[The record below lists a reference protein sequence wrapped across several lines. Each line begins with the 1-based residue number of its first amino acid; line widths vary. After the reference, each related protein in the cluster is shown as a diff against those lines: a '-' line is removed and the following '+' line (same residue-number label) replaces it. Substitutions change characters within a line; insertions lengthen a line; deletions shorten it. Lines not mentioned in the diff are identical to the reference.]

1 MKEGNKFNLEAMK
14 PAGVMKGRE
23 GGTEDW
29 KFLLCSLLS
38 EMRKKWRL
46 GFFCFARYLSASL
59 FYLEEQRVLAD
70 EDLYFSRRS

>member
-1 MKEGNKFNLEAMK
+1 MEVFVVLVVKRNA
-14 PAGVMKGRE
+14 
-23 GGTEDW
+23 
-29 KFLLCSLLS
+29 
-38 EMRKKWRL
+38 KKWRL